1 MPRKLAVLFDGTWN
15 TTKDRT
21 NVIRLSELI
30 AATGSDGG
38 EQLPP
43 YYDKGVGTHVLDR
56 LSGGVFGYGLSE
68 NIRDGYRWL
77 AEHFRPGDELF
88 LFGFSRGAYTARSLA
103 GLIRKCG
110 ILRPPAMAEVR
121 ETQEQFSRRSA
132 DKSLIQQA
140 YDLYRDKDIHPDNPK
155 ATAFRASFAQ
165 ETRIRFIGVWDTVGS
180 LGIPVT
186 GVPFSRDFYQWHD
199 TELSKIVDYAYH
211 ALALDEHRKDF
222 APAVW
227 TLRKPQNIDVEQRW
241 FIGAHSN
248 VGGGYP
254 HDPLPDLAL
263 AWLQQKARA
272 AGLGFTADVAVADQA
287 ALANIHD
294 SYSEFMFG
302 LYKLF
307 KGDKR
312 YYRAFGRGVNETV
325 DESVWKRWETLP
337 DDRPP
342 TVAARR

>member
-1 MPRKLAVLFDGTWN
+1 MARKLAVLFDGTWN

-21 NVIRLSELI
+21 NVIRLAELI
-30 AATGSDGG
+30 ATTSGDGS

-43 YYDKGVGTHVLDR
+43 FYDKGVGTHVLDR
-56 LSGGVFGYGLSE
+56 VLGGTFGYGLSE

-110 ILRPPAMAEVR
+110 ILR
-121 ETQEQFSRRSA
+121 SG
-132 DKSLIQQA
+132 DKSLIHQA
-140 YDLYRDKDIHPDNPK
+140 YDLYRDKDIHPDNPE
-155 ATAFRASFAQ
+155 AAAFRASFAL

-180 LGIPVT
+180 LGIPAT

-211 ALALDEHRKDF
+211 ALAIDEHRKDF

-227 TLRKPQNIDVEQRW
+227 TLRKPENIDVEQRW

-248 VGGGYP
+248 VGGGYRN
-254 HDPLPDLAL
+254 DPLPSLAL
-263 AWLQQKARA
+263 AWLQQKAKA
-272 AGLGFTADVAVADQA
+272 AGLGFRNDVVVNERAP
-287 ALANIHD
+287 LANIND
-294 SYSEFMFG
+294 SYGEFMSG
-302 LYKLF
+302 LYKFF
-307 KGDKR
+307 KGGKR
-312 YYRAFGRGVNETV
+312 HYRAFGRGVNETV
-325 DESVWKRWETLP
+325 DDSAWKRWEAMAEY
-337 DDRPP
+337 RPP
-342 TVAARR
+342 TLSGIATLRH